1 MIASWPPAHD
11 NRPVICAPTP
21 DQEEGPYYRELVLVR
36 DDVTEGRPGSPLEL
50 AVVVRDA
57 GCAPV
62 ADVLVDVWH
71 CDALGV
77 YSWYAAAEEHGAVG
91 PALLSPGT
99 FLRGSQRT
107 GADGR
112 CRFRTIY
119 PGWYPGRA
127 VHIHAKAHRGD
138 SILTVQ
144 LYFPEDVTDAVH
156 ARPPYA
162 SRPRR
167 DTTIDS
173 DTIFPEG
180 GSSTLLSPV
189 AHGQGHRAEATLVV
203 D

>member
-1 MIASWPPAHD
+1 VTEARAPDKSVAQG
-11 NRPVICAPTP
+11 CAPTP
-21 DQEEGPYYRELVLVR
+21 DQEEGPYYRGLVLLR

-50 AVVVRDA
+50 AVAVLDA
-57 GCAPV
+57 SCMPV
-62 ADVLVDVWH
+62 ADVLVDIWH

-77 YSWYAAAEEHGAVG
+77 YSWYAAVEECGAIG
-91 PALLSPGT
+91 PALLAPGT

-107 GADGR
+107 GRDGT
-112 CRFRTIY
+112 CQFRTIY

-127 VHIHAKAHRGD
+127 VHIHAKAHHAD
-138 SILTVQ
+138 SVLTVQ

-156 ARPPYA
+156 EHQPYA

-173 DTIFPEG
+173 DVIFPEG
-180 GSSTLLSPV
+180 GSSTLLTPV
-189 AHGQGHRAEATLVV
+189 SRGSGHRAEAMLVL

>member
-1 MIASWPPAHD
+1 VTEPQRAHQSLE
-11 NRPVICAPTP
+11 PGCAPTP
-21 DQEEGPYYRELVLVR
+21 DQEEGPYYRELVLLR

-50 AVVVRDA
+50 AVAVCDESCMPVSDA
-57 GCAPV
+57 
-62 ADVLVDVWH
+62 LVDIWH

-77 YSWYAAAEEHGAVG
+77 YSWYAAVEECDAVG
-91 PALLSPGT
+91 PALLAPGT

-107 GADGR
+107 GPDGR

-127 VHIHAKAHRGD
+127 VHIHAKAHHAE
-138 SILTVQ
+138 SVLTVQ
-144 LYFPEDVTDAVH
+144 LYFPEDLTDAVH
-156 ARPPYA
+156 ALPPYA

-173 DTIFPEG
+173 DVIFPEG

-189 AHGQGHRAEATLVV
+189 SHGGGHRAEAILVV